1 MDGTF
6 LNPST
11 METKTVQDQP
21 ELLSETLLG
30 CGNSPWVRKQR
41 KVIKCNSFPE
51 KFSLAR
57 NNKKAQL
64 SLALVGRLEMS
75 SVKCFIGN
83 HGIELFFFPLD

>member
-30 CGNSPWVRKQR
+30 CGNSPQAEETAE
-41 KVIKCNSFPE
+41 SHQMQF
-51 KFSLAR
+51 
-57 NNKKAQL
+57 L
-64 SLALVGRLEMS
+64 S
-75 SVKCFIGN
+75 
-83 HGIELFFFPLD
+83 